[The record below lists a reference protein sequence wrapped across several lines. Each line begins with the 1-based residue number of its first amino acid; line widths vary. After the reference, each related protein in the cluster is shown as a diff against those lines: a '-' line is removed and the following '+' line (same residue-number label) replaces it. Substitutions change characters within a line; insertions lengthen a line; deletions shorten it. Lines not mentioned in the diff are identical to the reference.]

1 MKSPIDKTVEMAD
14 ELSKDLSGWVKPML
28 VTAISKLDE
37 YDHERLYKALFNIEE
52 PRDPNFLKSDI
63 NQN

>member
-1 MKSPIDKTVEMAD
+1 MKSPIEKTVEIAD
-14 ELSKDLSGWVKPML
+14 ELSKDLSGWVKPIL

-37 YDHERLYKALFNIEE
+37 YDNERLYKAIFNIKET
-52 PRDPNFLKSDI
+52 RDTNFLKSDI